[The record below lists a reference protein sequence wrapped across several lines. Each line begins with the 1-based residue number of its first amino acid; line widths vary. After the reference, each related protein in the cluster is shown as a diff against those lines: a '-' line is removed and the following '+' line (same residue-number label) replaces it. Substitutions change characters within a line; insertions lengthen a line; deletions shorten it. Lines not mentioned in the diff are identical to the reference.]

1 MDIQDLGAIGELIGG
16 VAVIAS
22 VIYLAIQIR
31 HGISGYQ
38 SHAVIEITQHFSRLQ
53 LEIAANDILLD
64 VWTRAEARE
73 PLTRTDQRRV
83 ISVVSSYFIGFENLF
98 TQCQSKVMS
107 MEAFDARKPMIANML
122 TYTGIFEWWDTTC
135 RHQFPPAFVTEVDDI
150 AMAFKV
156 EPTPSATG
164 ESSS

>member
-53 LEIAANDILLD
+53 LEIAGNDILLD
-64 VWTRAEARE
+64 VWTRAEARQ
-73 PLTRTDQRRV
+73 PLSRIDQRRV
-83 ISVVSSYFIGFENLF
+83 ISMISSYFIGFENLF
-98 TQCQSKVMS
+98 TQCQSKVMP
-107 MEAFDARKPMIANML
+107 MEAFEARRPIIANML
-122 TYTGIFEWWDTTC
+122 TYTGIFEWWETTG
-135 RHQFPPAFVTEVDDI
+135 RQQFPPAFLNEVDHI
-150 AMAFKV
+150 AAEFKV
-156 EPTPSATG
+156 TPTPASLDDAG
-164 ESSS
+164 C